1 MSSEEQFSI
10 LLQALEKQDDS
21 YFVFTKANADTDGR
35 IINQMIDKFVAE
47 NPDKSCAFTSLGT
60 LRFLSLV
67 KMCDAI
73 VGNSSSG
80 IIEAPSL
87 NTPTI
92 NIGGRQDGRVQA
104 QSVINSTVDVDQ
116 ISKAFR
122 YVKSNDLQQLLKC
135 GVNNPYG
142 SGQTS
147 DEIIK

>member
-1 MSSEEQFSI
+1 
-10 LLQALEKQDDS
+10 
-21 YFVFTKANADTDGR
+21 
-35 IINQMIDKFVAE
+35 
-47 NPDKSCAFTSLGT
+47 

-116 ISKAFR
+116 ISKAFQ
-122 YVKSNDLQQLLKC
+122 YVKSNDLQQLLKG

-147 DEIIK
+147 VEIIKVLSTVDLNLLKIKKFHNINPIA